1 MFLLDLLLQFPEQIG
16 MEKVLNGNAQ
26 AITELFDGG
35 NGGAVVPPAD
45 DIVHSGLGDAA
56 HTAQTV
62 DGNIP
67 FPTQFQ
73 NPLFDRLANI
83 HAHHLTSYENDTR
96 LPLKNLTL
104 LS

>member
-1 MFLLDLLLQFPEQIG
+1 
-16 MEKVLNGNAQ
+16 MEKFLNGNAQ
-26 AITELFDGG
+26 AITELLDGG
-35 NGGAVVPPAD
+35 NRSAAVAPAD
-45 DIVHSGLGDAA
+45 DIVHGGLGDST

-73 NPLFDRLANI
+73 NPLSDRLSNI
-83 HAHHLTSYENDTR
+83 HGYHLTSYENDTH